1 MELNDLIP
9 DGSAAWK
16 VGKNQL
22 TYKKYVNIPIC
33 YIGKDGVV
41 YVFLDKRI
49 SKQVLKIT
57 KRLMWLGVEFYF
69 TTPELSNP
77 KGLEDHKNAII
88 HHYFRSYIQK
98 EFFEGFESIQFDLI
112 LNLTKWTKRENCYNL
127 IKENYEIVKKIVNR
141 QNYDH
146 YARVKKYEYDQILR
160 DDYERLYREIQINQI
175 I

>member
-1 MELNDLIP
+1 MELSDLIP

-33 YIGKDGVV
+33 YIGEDGVV

-57 KRLMWLGVEFYF
+57 KRLVWLGVEFYF

-77 KGLEDHKNAII
+77 KGVEDHKNAII
-88 HHYFRSYIQK
+88 LHYFRSYIQK
-98 EFFEGFESIQFDLI
+98 EFFEGFEMIQFDLI
-112 LNLTKWTKRENCYNL
+112 HNMTKWAGKEDCFNL
-127 IKENYEIVKKIVNR
+127 IKENYEEIKKIVNR
-141 QNYDH
+141 QEYD
-146 YARVKKYEYDQILR
+146 YYSNIKKYEYPQEIR
-160 DDYERLYREIQINQI
+160 DDFDRIYREIQINRI
-175 I
+175 L

>member
-1 MELNDLIP
+1 MELSDFIP

-33 YIGKDGVV
+33 YIEDDVV
-41 YVFLDKRI
+41 YVYLDKRI
-49 SKQVLKIT
+49 VKPVLKIT
-57 KRLMWLGVEFYF
+57 KRLVELNVEFYF

-98 EFFEGFESIQFDLI
+98 EFFKGFEDIQFDLI
-112 LNLTKWTKRENCYNL
+112 HNLTKWCNKEECFQL
-127 IKENYEIVKKIVNR
+127 IKENYASVKKIVNR
-141 QNYDH
+141 EDYD
-146 YARVKKYEYDQILR
+146 YFSNIKKYEYPQEIR
-160 DDYERLYREIQINQI
+160 DDFDRVYREIQINQI
-175 I
+175 L

>member
-1 MELNDLIP
+1 MELSDFIP

-33 YIGKDGVV
+33 YIEDDIV

-49 SKQVLKIT
+49 VKPVLKIT
-57 KRLMWLGVEFYF
+57 KKLIELDLEFYF

-77 KGLEDHKNAII
+77 KGVEDHKNTII

-98 EFFEGFESIQFDLI
+98 EFFKGFEAIQFDLI
-112 LNLTKWTKRENCYNL
+112 HNMTKWCTKEECIPL
-127 IKENYEIVKKIVNR
+127 IKENYEIIKKIVNR
-141 QNYDH
+141 QDYD
-146 YARVKKYEYDQILR
+146 YYTSTKKYEYPQDIR
-160 DDYERLYREIQINQI
+160 DDFDRVYREIQINQI
-175 I
+175 L